1 MKNNSV
7 NKEVFG
13 QRLKQLLQEKNET
26 TYSIAEVLH
35 LSAATI
41 SRYATGDMAP
51 KITTIERLSS
61 YFDINPA
68 WLMGYDVEKYLSEIN
83 FKISLQER
91 EHLLKYRKLDD
102 KGQHTVS
109 TVLDM
114 EYNRCSAIE
123 EEKDYLI
130 PIAAHNDNITDEELE
145 LINQDLADMDNW

>member
-1 MKNNSV
+1 MKNNSI

-68 WLMGYDVEKYLSEIN
+68 WLMGYDVEKYLSEVN
-83 FKISLQER
+83 FKVSLHEK
-91 EHLLKYRKLDD
+91 EHLLKYRKLDE
-102 KGQHTVS
+102 KGQHTVD

-114 EYNRCSAIE
+114 EYNRCTN
-123 EEKDYLI
+123 DYLM
-130 PIAAHNDNITDEELE
+130 PVAAHADNEDDLD
-145 LINQDLADMDNW
+145 LLRQDLDEL